1 MRIYTKY
8 VTRHLPCPC
17 FSRNFVL
24 FPLEK
29 IHDVVVPY
37 KHYANQ
43 PWNYSRC
50 ITTYFIT
57 ILQCYGHCCQ
67 FCGISG
73 INDLEC
79 RLEVIQ
85 GR

>member
-37 KHYANQ
+37 KNTTLI
-43 PWNYSRC
+43 SRG
-50 ITTYFIT
+50 IILDVLRPISSRYFNVTDIVVNFAAFPVSMT
-57 ILQCYGHCCQ
+57 L
-67 FCGISG
+67 
-73 INDLEC
+73 N
-79 RLEVIQ
+79 VA
-85 GR
+85 